1 MCQCDEISSCGSGNL
16 SIRLENILVNL
27 AKYLNCKKILQIS
40 KYIVAYCKRTLS
52 NKYKLIVVLV
62 DRLSVRW
69 NRLLWSRQPFAPR
82 HPGRDHPPVPPSPPS
97 PHPPGS
103 PQFPSGGGLLSSP
116 GNRATIT
123 NYRSRAVQAFTMPKP
138 ITRQFS
144 RRGKMMSG
152 ALSIRWQLAR
162 LPHHI

>member
-1 MCQCDEISSCGSGNL
+1 MCQCDEISSCGSGNP

-82 HPGRDHPPVPPSPPS
+82 HPGRDPPPVPPQ
-97 PHPPGS
+97 S

-123 NYRSRAVQAFTMPKP
+123 NYRSRAVRPNTIAIP

-152 ALSIRWQLAR
+152 GLSIRWQLVW

>member
-1 MCQCDEISSCGSGNL
+1 MTYLDYIKVRYSVGRLLKGCQCDEISSCGSGNP

-82 HPGRDHPPVPPSPPS
+82 HPGRDHPPVPPALTPLVPPSSPPAEVS
-97 PHPPGS
+97 SALQETAPLLPITEAV
-103 PQFPSGGGLLSSP
+103 QCRPSQCRNQLP
-116 GNRATIT
+116 GNFPAGGR
-123 NYRSRAVQAFTMPKP
+123 
-138 ITRQFS
+138 
-144 RRGKMMSG
+144 
-152 ALSIRWQLAR
+152 
-162 LPHHI
+162 